1 MPAPRLPKAEL
12 LARLS
17 DTFRTLGYDG
27 ASLTD
32 IAHATGL
39 GKSSLYH
46 YFPGGKEQMAADVL
60 SELAHTLEANLFAPL
75 ALDGRPDEK
84 LRHMIATIDAFY
96 DGGRKACL
104 LERLAATT
112 DRHALQAP
120 LRAVFL
126 RWMKAI
132 ESLAREAGVPAA
144 AARLRAED
152 AVVRIEGSLVLAAG
166 TDDVEPFAR
175 ALRAIRKSLLA

>member
-1 MPAPRLPKAEL
+1 MPAPLLPREEL

-17 DTFRTLGYDG
+17 DTFRRLGYVG

-46 YFPGGKEQMAADVL
+46 YFPGGKEQMAAEVL
-60 SELAHTLEANLFAPL
+60 RDLAHRLETSLFAPL
-75 ALDGRPDEK
+75 AQDGRPDEK
-84 LRHMIATIDAFY
+84 LRHLIATIDAFY

-112 DRHALQAP
+112 DPSGRLWNTASMLLSNSALN
-120 LRAVFL
+120 RCAV
-126 RWMKAI
+126 R
-132 ESLAREAGVPAA
+132 SR
-144 AARLRAED
+144 
-152 AVVRIEGSLVLAAG
+152 SN
-166 TDDVEPFAR
+166 
-175 ALRAIRKSLLA
+175 